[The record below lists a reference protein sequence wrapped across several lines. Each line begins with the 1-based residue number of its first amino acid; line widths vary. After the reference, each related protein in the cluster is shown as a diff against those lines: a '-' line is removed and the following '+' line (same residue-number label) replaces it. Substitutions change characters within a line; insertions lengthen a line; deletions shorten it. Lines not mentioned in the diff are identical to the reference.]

1 MSYSPQEQQPVYVT
15 KQIAPETE
23 GAASIALWLEI
34 LFGIFGLLGVG
45 HVYTGRI
52 AVGIIAMVIWWIY
65 IGVAVTISV
74 GTLGLAGCL
83 FGPLY
88 LAVPIISGIQA
99 RTYMKQRGGTG
110 SWQSVGM
117 VAGGGCLLIIIAI
130 VVFVVAMGGL
140 GVLLNNY

>member
-15 KQIAPETE
+15 RQISPETE
-23 GAASIALWLEI
+23 GAASIARWLEI

-52 AVGIIAMVIWWIY
+52 AVGIIAMVVWWIY
-65 IGVAVTISV
+65 MGVAVTISAL
-74 GTLGLAGCL
+74 TAGLASCL

-99 RTYMKQRGGTG
+99 STYMKQRGGTG
-110 SWQSVGM
+110 SWQSVG
-117 VAGGGCLLIIIAI
+117 I
-130 VVFVVAMGGL
+130 VV
-140 GVLLNNY
+140 